1 MGERWGQRPRGVG
14 YLFGGLATA
23 VATVLA
29 LPLLVLPSPARAWA
43 DRHRRRATLLLDV
56 AVPDRDAPPAAGPRG
71 WWHRVRTDPDARRD
85 LWWLLVHVV
94 TALPSGVAAVVC
106 LGNVVTGI
114 WAMTLWWAL
123 PAEAVPK
130 LLGDI
135 TVDGWGTALLAA
147 PAQTGLLIAVSW
159 WGLPLL
165 ARTHARL
172 CLAVLSPST
181 SRQLTRRVEVLT
193 RTRTEAL
200 DAHAAELRRIER
212 DLHDGVQ
219 ARLVAVA
226 MRLGVA
232 GESLAD
238 APEDVRELVRQAH
251 EGVEE
256 AMREL
261 RHVIRTAYPPILA
274 DRGLGG
280 ALTALAA
287 DCGVPAR
294 IRFGEVGTVPAA
306 VEAVAYFVVAEALS
320 NAAKHGRAPGAEV
333 RVGRTGTGL
342 SVRITDD
349 GIGGADEGRGTGIAG
364 IRRRVLALDG
374 SVLVSSP
381 PGGPTTIAVEVP
393 CGS

>member
-1 MGERWGQRPRGVG
+1 MGGSRAQRPRAAR
-14 YLFGGLATA
+14 YLLGSLTTAATA
-23 VATVLA
+23 LVA
-29 LPLLVLPSPARAWA
+29 LPLLVLPAPAHAWA
-43 DRHRRRATLLLDV
+43 DWHRRRAGLLLG
-56 AVPDRDAPPAAGPRG
+56 VPVPERSAPEADGPRAR
-71 WWHRVRTDPDARRD
+71 WRRLRTDPHARRD
-85 LWWLLVHVV
+85 LLWLPVHMV
-94 TALPSGVAAVVC
+94 TALPFGLAAVVC
-106 LGNVVTGI
+106 LGNVVTGW

-123 PAEAVPK
+123 PEEAVPK

-135 TVDGWGTALLAA
+135 TVDGWAVALTAA
-147 PAQTGLLIAVSW
+147 PAQIGLLTAVAW
-159 WGLPLL
+159 WGGPPL
-165 ARTHARL
+165 ARAHARI
-172 CLAVLSPST
+172 CLTMLSPSAAQ
-181 SRQLTRRVEVLT
+181 RLTRRVEVLT
-193 RTRTEAL
+193 RTRAEAL

-238 APEDVRELVRQAH
+238 APDDVRELIRQAH

-256 AMREL
+256 AMTEL
-261 RHVIRTAYPPILA
+261 RQVIRTAYPPILA

-287 DCGVPAR
+287 GCGVPAR
-294 IRFGEVGTVPAA
+294 VRFGDVGPVPAA

-320 NAAKHGRAPGAEV
+320 NAARHGRAPRAEV
-333 RVGRTGTGL
+333 RVGRTGAGL

-349 GIGGADEGRGTGIAG
+349 GIGGADEERGTGIAG

-374 SVLVSSP
+374 SVLVTSP